1 MALREGGFVESLGP
15 IRATPFHGAA
25 YTAGTSAN
33 RPPGSPHGPLAWA
46 DQLDNSSWR
55 GPTAV
60 PFRSYAAT
68 APSRPANPRTYGPTG
83 QRHHVRRTIISP
95 PTALSD
101 FQVLHG
107 HYVDN

>member
-1 MALREGGFVESLGP
+1 MGRSHGLRW
-15 IRATPFHGAA
+15 
-25 YTAGTSAN
+25 AGLIPAIDTCRGVKADAGEARVLADSAV
-33 RPPGSPHGPLAWA
+33 RA
-46 DQLDNSSWR
+46 DQLDNSRWR

-83 QRHHVRRTIISP
+83 RRHHVRRTIISP

-101 FQVLHG
+101 FQVLHR